1 MGDAADL
8 ILLHLPLNPT
18 HGFLMKQTSKNIAIA
33 GSGLVGS
40 LLAIYLRKL
49 GHTVTVFDRRAD
61 IRTINFSGRS
71 INLAMSNR
79 GWKALREVGLE
90 EEIKRIAI
98 PLDKRAMHLPGQPL
112 YYQKYGKEG
121 EAIWSISRG
130 VLNRK
135 MIDLAEAAGAEFRF
149 NEKVWDI
156 DLPNAR
162 LYTGLSEKSEW
173 KEYDYDIVFGCDGAF
188 SRIRHKMQRRSRYDY
203 SQHFIDVGYKELT
216 IPPEADGSHK
226 MDKNSFHIWPRG
238 NFMLIAMPNI
248 DGSFTCTLFLPFDGE
263 VSFENL
269 KTKEQ
274 AKQFFMDHFPMV
286 MQDIENLIGDFFRN
300 PTSAMVTM
308 KCYPWTY
315 WDKVA
320 LVGDSAHAIVPFY
333 GQGMNAGFEDI
344 YVLYQLMVELGD
356 DWETIFKKYQEIRK
370 PNADAIAELSYR
382 NFVEMSRKTADPDF
396 LLQKRIEKH
405 FAARYPDKWI
415 PAYSRVT
422 FSDRPYTEAL
432 AIGDEQEKI
441 MQEIMKMPDIEGR
454 WDSVEVEKKILE
466 LLAAR

>member
-1 MGDAADL
+1 MTQR
-8 ILLHLPLNPT
+8 P
-18 HGFLMKQTSKNIAIA
+18 KKIAIA

-40 LLAIYLRKL
+40 LLAIYLKNL
-49 GHTVTVFDRRAD
+49 GHQVTVFDRRPD
-61 IRTINFSGRS
+61 IRTITFSGRS

-79 GWKALREVGLE
+79 GWKALAEVGLE
-90 EEIKRIAI
+90 EKIKQIAI

-130 VLNRK
+130 VLNKK

-149 NEKVWDI
+149 NEKVWDV

-162 LYTGLSEKSEW
+162 LYTGVSEKSAW
-173 KEYDYDIVFGCDGAF
+173 REYRFDMIFGCDGAF
-188 SRIRHKMQRRSRYDY
+188 SRIRHKMQRRSRFDY
-203 SQHFIDVGYKELT
+203 SQDFIDVGYKELT
-216 IPPEADGSHK
+216 ILPKADGAHK

-238 NFMLIAMPNI
+238 QFMLIAMPNLN
-248 DGSFTCTLFLPFDGE
+248 GSFTCTLFLPFEGE
-263 VSFENL
+263 VSFESL
-269 KTKEQ
+269 KTKKQ
-274 AKQFFMDHFPMV
+274 AKDFFTKYFPTV
-286 MQDIENLIGDFFRN
+286 MQDIENLTEDFFQN

-344 YVLYQLMVELGD
+344 YVLYHLIKELGD
-356 DWETIFKKYQEIRK
+356 DWEAIFRRYQEVRK

-382 NFVEMSRKTADPDF
+382 NFVEMSSKTADANF
-396 LLQKRIEKH
+396 LLQKRIENH
-405 FAARYPDKWI
+405 FADKYPDKWI

-432 AIGDEQEKI
+432 ASGDMQE
-441 MQEIMKMPDIEGR
+441 EIMKEVMKMPQIEEH
-454 WDSVEVEKKILE
+454 WDSLAVEDKILE
-466 LLAAR
+466 LLKKN